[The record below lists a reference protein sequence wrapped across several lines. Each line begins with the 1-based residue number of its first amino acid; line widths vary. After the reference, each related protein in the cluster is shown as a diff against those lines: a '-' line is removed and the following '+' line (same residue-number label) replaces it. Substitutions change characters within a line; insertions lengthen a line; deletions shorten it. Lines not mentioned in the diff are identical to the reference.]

1 MNNKNS
7 HTPSILVV
15 DDEPVVRDSLSKWFR
30 QDGYRVEAAC
40 DGGNAL
46 KLMDKG
52 PWDIILL
59 DIKMPGMSGLELQKK
74 IKDIDKDSTV
84 IMITAFASVESA
96 VQALK
101 EGAFDYVTKPVDP
114 DHLTHLVQNALRQK
128 NLSDENVKLREHISE
143 MVKGYELIGDSLSAV
158 VH

>member
-1 MNNKNS
+1 MNNSNGK
-7 HTPSILVV
+7 PSMLVV
-15 DDEPVVRDSLSKWFR
+15 DDEPVVRDSLSKWFL

-40 DGGNAL
+40 DGASAL
-46 KLMDKG
+46 KLMSKG

-59 DIKMPGMSGLELQKK
+59 DIKMPGMSGLELQKQ
-74 IKDIDKDSTV
+74 IKTIDRSATI

-114 DHLTHLVQNALRQK
+114 DHSVATAHEKGWATLTNGDLLAAAEGSFDVVLAARQ
-128 NLSDENVKLREHISE
+128 E
-143 MVKGYELIGDSLSAV
+143 
-158 VH
+158 